1 MINNSRGSM
10 KMCNIYM
17 LDVLS
22 FALGIQNVFVVKV
35 TNRNYTHN
43 MFCIP
48 QLRLGYKKHAGY
60 ISYIW
65 YFCSIKRCNI
75 YGLMVIMWPSPK
87 SPVSLQFM
95 CRLFKLHQTYLRHT
109 DSPFTVVCSEMDC
122 FLFQKKNWL
131 KRNVRPQEAAKKHLG
146 GLVRPTS
153 CTRTSRRPPLAA
165 HMFYTTYKTL
175 WSPVIAIDMLLCGL
189 RPTFF
194 LSIMLIFMPIS

>member
-1 MINNSRGSM
+1 MIFDTLRIFFSIKR
-10 KMCNIYM
+10 CNIYR
-17 LDVLS
+17 LDILT

-35 TNRNYTHN
+35 SNRNLTHN

-87 SPVSLQFM
+87 SPVSLQSM
-95 CRLFKLHQTYLRHT
+95 CRLFKLHQTYFRHT
-109 DSPFTVVCSEMDC
+109 DSPFTVVCSEMGC
-122 FLFQKKNWL
+122 LLFQKKL
-131 KRNVRPQEAAKKHLG
+131 IKKKCAASRGRKKHLG

-175 WSPVIAIDMLLCGL
+175 WPPVIAIDMLLCGL

-194 LSIMLIFMPIS
+194 YL

>member
-1 MINNSRGSM
+1 M

-48 QLRLGYKKHAGY
+48 QLRLGYKKHSGY
-60 ISYIW
+60 SSYIW
-65 YFCSIKRCNI
+65 YLCSIKRCNI
-75 YGLMVIMWPSPK
+75 YGLMVIMWPSLK
-87 SPVSLQFM
+87 A
-95 CRLFKLHQTYLRHT
+95 LFRCNLCVDFLSCTKHICGTQTHLLLLCVQKWIVFYSKKKLI
-109 DSPFTVVCSEMDC
+109 
-122 FLFQKKNWL
+122 KK
-131 KRNVRPQEAAKKHLG
+131 KCAASRGRKKHLG

-194 LSIMLIFMPIS
+194 YL